1 MLQVLSSA
9 DFRLQTVIE
18 AAMEIAGLHAAQKR
32 LQVAYNIAQSG
43 EGLLR
48 LQACWVFGICGM
60 AVSVHG

>member
-1 MLQVLSSA
+1 
-9 DFRLQTVIE
+9 
-18 AAMEIAGLHAAQKR
+18 MEIAGLHAAQKR